1 MRSDLPVHILVAKL
15 RAMPAS
21 GLPYDV
27 VGRFDRWCEIVASWR
42 QENVQM
48 AVSRRSPKTLRI
60 DDLRQH
66 LGDEAVEKL
75 IREIKGGP
83 GRRSVGAAKVTREQL
98 DRTLAL
104 VNGQAVGDAR
114 RAWIGTVPVFRLYF
128 SESAQ
133 RRRFLNEWAQKL
145 RDSLPEQA
153 PRRPGRPRGNGVVE
167 A

>member
-1 MRSDLPVHILVAKL
+1 
-15 RAMPAS
+15 
-21 GLPYDV
+21 
-27 VGRFDRWCEIVASWR
+27 
-42 QENVQM
+42 M